1 MERKGR
7 ILRPVSNSSTRSAL
21 LFSLVHTES
30 ITFMYSNG
38 YLFKKFETMTG
49 IAPTKITVQAEKVAS
64 TSFRLLKKILTS
76 EYEGKLRTQH
86 PL

>member
-1 MERKGR
+1 MVIFLK
-7 ILRPVSNSSTRSAL
+7 
-21 LFSLVHTES
+21 SL
-30 ITFMYSNG
+30 
-38 YLFKKFETMTG
+38 KTMTD